1 MVLAAVR
8 SQGRAHPRILTALL
22 SVIGYV
28 LVGGALSGAIP
39 LFPSLG
45 RDTVVL
51 FGDLIAVVNLMALS
65 SILLGYRFIRQDDV
79 RRHRAAM
86 LTAFSLIMVFL
97 VLYLWKTGGGFE
109 KAILATGLVK
119 VAYLAM
125 LGIHI
130 LLSVVAVPVVLYA
143 VILGLTHTPEELAET
158 AHPRVGRVAVVTW
171 SVSLALGIV
180 TYLLLNHVYS
190 WEPRE
195 AWLLLVAVPWR
206 SWRRR

>member
-8 SQGRAHPRILTALL
+8 SQGRAHPRILTAVL

>member
-8 SQGRAHPRILTALL
+8 SQGRAHPRILTAVL

-28 LVGGALSGAIP
+28 LVGGALAGAIP

-51 FGDLIAVVNLMALS
+51 FGDLIAVVNLMALTS
-65 SILLGYRFIRQDDV
+65 LLVGWRFIRRGAV

-119 VAYLAM
+119 IAYLAM
-125 LGIHI
+125 LAIHI

-158 AHPRVGRVAVVTW
+158 LHPRVGRVAVVTW

-206 SWRRR
+206 PWRRP